1 MKKLSAIL
9 ILIVI
14 GYGQINP
21 VRILDKALDPIF
33 AKEDSIFI
41 PNQKAEFSNGVNWEI
56 EIVDSS
62 PGLIGLSISMSLDND
77 NLPHIA
83 YTLNSDQNFVMYSF
97 KNDTIWEKE
106 VIDSSLFGGPYWG
119 LPFYGLSLALNQDSD
134 PRLSYYHYDSL
145 NDRTEICFASRDSL
159 GWTHEVLDTIAGT
172 IYSLQM
178 YHTSLSLDTAGLPGI
193 AYSYWNFIDS
203 TQIIKYLK
211 YTGMGWDSLIV
222 GDSCSEWDF
231 GPSLSIDDQNQPH
244 IAYYQN
250 DTLKYVYYN
259 NQTSSWNTL
268 YCKYIGSFGERASL
282 SLALDSQD
290 YARIAHSDNWWLTY
304 SWWDGFSW
312 YNDNI
317 TSIGFWGVAI
327 DLALDTLENPHITYT
342 VEFNFWLEYCCKNT
356 SWHLYGPID
365 PDSSHT
371 VLDHSL
377 AVDGLSNP
385 HVSYESGYL
394 LYAKGTFTEIEENN
408 VTSQLNVALIC
419 IPSLT
424 KTNATLRYTLPQ
436 EAKISL
442 SLYDNLGRLVKNIYA
457 GERAAGTYSQKAS
470 LKNLPC
476 GVYHLLLKTPGKTI
490 TKKIVK
496 LK

>member
-1 MKKLSAIL
+1 MKH
-9 ILIVI
+9 
-14 GYGQINP
+14 
-21 VRILDKALDPIF
+21 IF
-33 AKEDSIFI
+33 AALISIVLG
-41 PNQKAEFSNGVNWEI
+41 FSQVVWNTEV
-56 EIVDSS
+56 VDSS
-62 PGLIGLSISMSLDND
+62 PGQIGLSISIALEND

-178 YHTSLSLDTAGLPGI
+178 YYTSLNLDTAGLPGI

-203 TQIIKYLK
+203 TQVIKYLK

-222 GDSCSEWDF
+222 GDSCPQWNF

-259 NQTSSWNTL
+259 NQTGSWNTL
-268 YCKYIGSFGERASL
+268 YCKYIVSPGERASL
-282 SLALDSQD
+282 SLVLDSQD

-304 SWWDGFSW
+304 SWWDGSTW
-312 YNDNI
+312 HNDNI
-317 TSIGFWGVAI
+317 ISIGFWGVAI
-327 DLALDTLENPHITYT
+327 NLALDTLENPHITYT

-371 VLDHSL
+371 MLDHSL

-385 HVSYESGYL
+385 HVCYESGYL
-394 LYAKGTFTEIEENN
+394 LYAKGTFTGVEETRTKIPRARFALQVYPNP
-408 VTSQLNVALIC
+408 VQGVLNIKYAV
-419 IPSLT
+419 
-424 KTNATLRYTLPQ
+424 YTQ
-436 EAKISL
+436 TETEL
-442 SLYDNLGRLVKNIYA
+442 SLYDVTGSRINVLKHKNVVPGYYQENIDVSKLSNGIYFIMLRQDNDKVTRKFLV
-457 GERAAGTYSQKAS
+457 
-470 LKNLPC
+470 
-476 GVYHLLLKTPGKTI
+476 
-490 TKKIVK
+490 VK
-496 LK
+496 